1 MGREQIEKIRTLLD
15 KSGVEYKI
23 FEHEPVYTSEQAAK
37 VRGVDLKT
45 GVKALVFKTN
55 DGQFVLGLI
64 AADLRINAEKLANVV
79 GVDKVKLASPDEV
92 LEATGCEI
100 GSVHPFG
107 IVMRLATYMDKS
119 VPDNEQVNFNIGL
132 HEVSMQIASVD
143 LVKVME
149 PKMCDI
155 AKT

>member
-1 MGREQIEKIRTLLD
+1 MGREQIEKIRTLLG

-23 FEHEPVYTSEQAAK
+23 FKHDPVYTSEQAAK
-37 VRGVDLKT
+37 VRGVYLKT

-55 DGQFVLGLI
+55 ENVFVLCLI
-64 AADLRINAEKLANVV
+64 AADLRIDGKKLANVA

-92 LEATGCEI
+92 LEITGCEI

-107 IVMRLATYMDKS
+107 IVMGLQTYMDRS
-119 VPDNEQVNFNIGL
+119 VLDNEQVNFNIGL

-143 LVKVME
+143 LVKVMD